1 MDKVTKN
8 LFADLQSLDSVRNS
22 CKTMMMTT
30 KKDTFLSLKLDVPS
44 SYKTY
49 TVIPLLHG
57 GMKIQKFMKNETTGI
72 RKTMTVCS
80 YNVTYTFQSEST
92 LYSCFN
98 VKELFARNKRNIW
111 SLSHYNWTLTHN
123 HLVRKRTL
131 NQIIEL
137 CCEYLSLPCIWLY
150 VLIMSRTR
158 FRVNLHSIVV
168 SI

>member
-1 MDKVTKN
+1 MGKVTKN

-57 GMKIQKFMKNETTGI
+57 GMKIQKFMENETTGI

-80 YNVTYTFQSEST
+80 YNVTYIFQSEST
-92 LYSCFN
+92 LYSCSN
-98 VKELFARNKRNIW
+98 VKELFARNKRNI
-111 SLSHYNWTLTHN
+111 
-123 HLVRKRTL
+123 
-131 NQIIEL
+131 
-137 CCEYLSLPCIWLY
+137 
-150 VLIMSRTR
+150 
-158 FRVNLHSIVV
+158 
-168 SI
+168 